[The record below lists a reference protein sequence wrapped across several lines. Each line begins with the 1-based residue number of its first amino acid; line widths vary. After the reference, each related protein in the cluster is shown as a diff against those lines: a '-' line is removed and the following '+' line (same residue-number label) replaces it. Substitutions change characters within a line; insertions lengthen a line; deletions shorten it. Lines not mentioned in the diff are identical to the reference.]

1 MEQQDLLGR
10 IGDAYKKM
18 SKGQKRIAD
27 YITNNYD
34 KAAFMTACKLGEC
47 ASVSESTVVRFADA
61 LGFDGYPELQKTLQ
75 ELIRN
80 KLTTVQRIELAS
92 DMDEITVL
100 KTVLKSDMNN
110 IRMTIDKINEEQ
122 FQEAVE
128 SLDGARKVYILGLR
142 SSAPLTQFIGYYLN
156 FVLQNVHVC
165 TPGVSDIFEQLM
177 PATSQDV
184 VIGVSF
190 PRYSTRTLEGVQFA
204 KKRGV
209 KVIAI
214 TDSTSSRIAECAD
227 IVLTAQSDMAS
238 FVDSFVAPLSLV
250 NALIVAIGLR
260 RREDISKKFQELENI
275 WREYNVYIE
284 RQATKEEQRT

>member
-1 MEQQDLLGR
+1 
-10 IGDAYKKM
+10 M

-47 ASVSESTVVRFADA
+47 ANVSESTVVRFANA
-61 LGFDGYPELQKTLQ
+61 LGFDGYPQLQKTLQ

-128 SLDGARKVYILGLR
+128 SLDGARKVFILGLR

-156 FVLQNVHVC
+156 FVLQNVQVC
-165 TPGVSDIFEQLM
+165 APGVSDIFEQLM
-177 PATSQDV
+177 PATPQDV

-214 TDSTSSRIAECAD
+214 TDSMSSRIAECAD